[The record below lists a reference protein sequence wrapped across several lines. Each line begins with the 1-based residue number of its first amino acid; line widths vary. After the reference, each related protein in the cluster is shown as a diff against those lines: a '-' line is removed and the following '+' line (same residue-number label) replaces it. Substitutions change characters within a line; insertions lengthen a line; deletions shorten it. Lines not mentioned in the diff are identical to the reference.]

1 MQLSG
6 LRQFNKDDRIYKI
19 IFTKD
24 IQNNIIKTIDTSEI
38 YKIISIRNDFF
49 GGVLTK
55 FVSRDSAIIIPEK
68 YISEN
73 YNEPEI
79 IKKYGEYIILES
91 VSALN
96 CSHVFVVHV

>member
-1 MQLSG
+1 MQLSVV
-6 LRQFNKDDRIYKI
+6 RQFNKDDRIYKI

-24 IQNNIIKTIDTSEI
+24 IQNNIIQTVDTSEI

-49 GGVLTK
+49 GDVLTK
-55 FVSRDSAIIIPEK
+55 YVSRDSAIIIPEK

-73 YNEPEI
+73 SNENEI

-91 VSALN
+91 VSDLN
-96 CSHVFVVHV
+96 GYQVFVVHV